1 MGYKWVGGGVKVE
14 LIPVCRPV
22 GEEIFF
28 LMSSVFL
35 KKKVCNPAT
44 IH

>member
-1 MGYKWVGGGVKVE
+1 VKVE
-14 LIPVCRPV
+14 LTLVCGLSGKR
-22 GEEIFF
+22 FF